1 MKSFFTKLGTLLLC
15 GVAVAMV
22 GCTDFSEDIQAS
34 KSELENSIADLSS
47 KTDVKVKDLQDAINA
62 LSAQL
67 AADYATKQELANVQ
81 TTLTNEIQTQVN
93 DLNSKVSKVGN
104 DLNAAV
110 TTVNASIAALEQA
123 DATNKAALEA
133 AIAAAKAE
141 ATTAITQLQAALEAQ
156 KTGFETEIANVKKQ
170 IADTKA
176 ELEAVVAEKA
186 GKEYVDEEL
195 GKVNAKAD
203 ELFNTI
209 QSLSEY
215 LGTLEAQ
222 ISELNNTL
230 ISLSQY
236 LPTVEAKIA
245 ENTAKVTELKNEL
258 VSLSAYLSEREAL
271 VNAQLKELQNTLL
284 SLGVYMESL
293 EASIDARFAEILNT
307 IESLSIHL
315 VEVEA
320 QVALNTE
327 SAAAANAKAEELY
340 NTLLSLSY
348 EYNEEKAANAAK
360 FAEVLA
366 TFESL
371 SQHLAQKE
379 AEHEAGLADNSAK
392 IAELKSELV
401 SLSQYLEE
409 ANYDGK
415 FVEIQNTLLALS
427 DHLAAEEAAN
437 LAKFAE
443 ILSTFESLSQHLAQ
457 TEEDFAAGIN
467 GNTAKIAELFNT
479 IQSLSPVIDNL
490 DAKILEVKNTVESLG
505 TTVMDSLAVH
515 NAKIYELQGTLLS
528 LSMFLEEAN
537 LIVRVS
543 ALEDD
548 LAAHLAAYEVFQTAT
563 VEDLANLF
571 ARTEQLFGQ
580 LEALSPEVTTIK
592 AQIAEIKSELLSLS
606 EHLGEREA
614 DVDGKLA
621 ELFATFESLSPVIAT
636 MQAQILENNSALQSL
651 APVIA
656 TMQAQIAENFAT
668 LQSLSPKIEE
678 LEEKDAELD
687 TKIAEVRNQLVSL
700 EPVIST
706 MQSQINENR
715 GTLESLSEYLPEL
728 KAELEGKI
736 SAVDAKANELNG
748 QLTALAEQLPVM
760 FAEVNASIKA
770 VADRVTKIEVD
781 VEGLKAAI
789 AGLQEAKT
797 AMEGAID
804 ELQAQDS
811 QLANSII
818 SYYEQAIAAVDDAV
832 ADLQAKIDA
841 NAEDIEANAEAVAN
855 AMIKIGEVETALNT
869 AIDELTAQ
877 DAQLA
882 GSILSYYEQAIAATE
897 DVANNLETAI
907 GRIDEL
913 EDALDALKT
922 LGQEK
927 LEALQNADAALAA
940 KIEEKTTEVMNMLLT
955 VVVAAEDRAND
966 KIAQLRSLVNDA
978 HSFIEELRGE
988 ISDLAKRVQ
997 SLVYVPE
1004 YSDGKANVHY
1014 GAAINL
1020 KADWTL
1026 YDVTFI
1032 PAKTTLRY
1040 KVNSTSAT
1048 IVDEIVKAY
1057 EANPDILSF
1066 DVVGVTVRGAELQPK
1081 LEIKSVRKDED
1092 RGYLLVDVVAKN
1104 FDKSFYL
1111 SALKGTDNQNNSWW
1125 DQFKQG
1131 LESFFGNN
1139 QGASTLEKFMVLAQ
1153 SYPGAPQGYSAALV
1167 LADDTTVNNVA
1178 SEFTNLVADKTFDLL
1193 QLGARYTKQGT
1204 TDVLTA
1210 LESIPSMKRP
1220 YITKHLIPSSDT
1232 TKKVIT
1238 TASEPVVQ
1246 LVKGGNT
1253 ETYTP
1258 EELYNKYGYDV
1269 TITRQRHIVA
1279 YDNSGN
1285 TDTTDGAEPT
1295 INNNW
1300 NNKISAY
1307 NKSIYNVN
1315 SDAEDKVG
1323 VSREVNLKGYGKNS
1337 ELYDARVKNWLD
1349 VVDYYELAGQSVAI
1363 ADKIEIA
1370 NNLVEIKFEDR
1381 RHDWTL
1387 ALAKELTDDSR
1398 TTPYCRELITSNV
1411 EHSNIY
1417 YIGSLKNTTTE
1428 ILLNDKPAPASV
1440 KMSITSPTDPAPGQP
1455 GTASI
1460 RLEGYEFPAYDA
1472 KPNTYT
1478 LRITADVNST
1488 TTAVI
1493 TANIILGQ
1501 KAAPVT
1507 VKSAADLKLVAG
1519 QTYFEGKDDL
1529 IAQAYDEFVKNGDVA
1544 KYPVGAPVNT
1554 NLYNDL
1560 VTKSTFTNTP
1570 DVAENIN
1577 FLVEENVDNT
1587 TLRLTMDQY
1596 NAMKKAEKTSFTFK
1610 RTVNTWFGVPF
1621 NFEVEVTPYLPEIA
1635 LIRSTEYAYAWDKE
1649 VGQGI
1654 DYDYYV
1660 NLQAY
1665 VDADG
1670 HYTVKSSDLAYY
1682 LNVTGEVNDTQA
1694 VTFRVLDD
1702 AKSTIK
1708 ESTVGVM
1715 PVSPGIPNPE
1725 IDAVIN
1731 AYLAKTKSVLTWK
1744 DPNTQIRVEAKL
1756 WAGPYAIDTAI
1767 LLLNVAD
1774 PLTLKVPETV
1784 TVTRNVMSAT
1794 PVNVY
1799 KDFELYSS
1807 AINYLG
1813 KLYHADETGKLL
1825 NLIDGKHD
1833 VVADINEIIDPTAKE
1848 AYGAQLKITKQTM
1861 YELTAGNG
1869 KVLYDSSKYT
1879 WTPETGELI
1888 LHQDDAAM
1896 LINDI
1901 VCEFTVEFTH
1911 NVHSLAST
1919 CHTTKSFKV
1928 VFTQPKN

>member
-15 GVAVAMV
+15 GVAVAVV

-379 AEHEAGLADNSAK
+379 AEHEAGIADNSAK

-467 GNTAKIAELFNT
+467 GNAAKIAELFNT

-515 NAKIYELQGTLLS
+515 NAKIYELQGTLVS

-606 EHLGEREA
+606 EYLGEREA

-728 KAELEGKI
+728 KAELEDKI
-736 SAVDAKANELNG
+736 SAVDAKANELTG
-748 QLTALAEQLPVM
+748 QLTALAQQLPVM

-781 VEGLKAAI
+781 VEGLKATLA
-789 AGLQEAKT
+789 ALQEALEAAKKELGNKDAEMAQT
-797 AMEGAID
+797 ITGLKDLCKDQQDLIGANID
-804 ELQAQDS
+804 NIYKNAQDIADIYL
-811 QLANSII
+811 QVAALA
-818 SYYEQAIAAVDDAV
+818 QRMDDADDFSAQLNNTIQQLSAQMWEMFGIV
-832 ADLQAKIDA
+832 DGMLSDLTEAYTGAD
-841 NAEDIEANAEAVAN
+841 AEIRAELEAGLAEVLRLA
-855 AMIKIGEVETALNT
+855 IKNDEGVMDNVRQFELKVQTIVE
-869 AIDELTAQ
+869 ELR
-877 DAQLA
+877 AQLA
-882 GSILSYYEQAIAATE
+882 
-897 DVANNLETAI
+897 
-907 GRIDEL
+907 
-913 EDALDALKT
+913 T
-922 LGQEK
+922 LT
-927 LEALQNADAALAA
+927 N
-940 KIEEKTTEVMNMLLT
+940 
-955 VVVAAEDRAND
+955 
-966 KIAQLRSLVNDA
+966 
-978 HSFIEELRGE
+978 
-988 ISDLAKRVQ
+988 RVQ

-1004 YSDGKANVHY
+1004 YTDGKANVHY
-1014 GAAINL
+1014 GATINVNANIL
-1020 KADWTL
+1020 NLT
-1026 YDVTFI
+1026 DVAFV

-1048 IVDEIVKAY
+1048 IVDDIVKAY
-1057 EANPDILSF
+1057 EANPAILSY
-1066 DVVGVTVRGAELQPK
+1066 DVEGVKVRGASANGATLEVVGV
-1081 LEIKSVRKDED
+1081 SKDKD
-1092 RGYLLVDVVAKN
+1092 GYLAVDVLAKN
-1104 FDKSFYL
+1104 FDKAFYL
-1111 SALKGTDNQNNSWW
+1111 SAIKGTDKQNNSILGGIW
-1125 DQFKQG
+1125 DAI
-1131 LESFFGNN
+1131 FGDNATSALDKLIALSETV
-1139 QGASTLEKFMVLAQ
+1139 GDHK
-1153 SYPGAPQGYSAALV
+1153 GYSAALV
-1167 LADDTTVNNVA
+1167 LADANTVNNVA
-1178 SEFTNLVADKTFDLL
+1178 SEFTNLIADKNYDLL
-1193 QLGARYTKQGT
+1193 QLGARYQAAGK
-1204 TDVLTA
+1204 DVVLTA
-1210 LESIPSMKRP
+1210 LQSVPALKYP
-1220 YITKHLIPSSDT
+1220 YANADHIIASSDT
-1232 TKKVIT
+1232 ETAVMT

-1246 LVKGGNT
+1246 ISKGGNL

-1258 EELYNKYGYDV
+1258 EALYEKYGYKVEIQKHRHVVSYAKGGKLDATGANADWAADV
-1269 TITRQRHIVA
+1269 NAYNTDKFIVNDADAIGTSRSVKLVA
-1279 YDNSGN
+1279 YDE
-1285 TDTTDGAEPT
+1285 A
-1295 INNNW
+1295 
-1300 NNKISAY
+1300 NKVKY
-1307 NKSIYNVN
+1307 
-1315 SDAEDKVG
+1315 DERVG
-1323 VSREVNLKGYGKNS
+1323 SYI
-1337 ELYDARVKNWLD
+1337 D
-1349 VVDYYELAGQSVAI
+1349 VVDVYYLNGQSVAV
-1363 ADKIEIA
+1363 ADKVTITK
-1370 NNLVEIKFEDR
+1370 NLVYINFTPQTYN
-1381 RHDWTL
+1381 WTL
-1387 ALAKELTDDSR
+1387 QKAINLRAEDKTPYGNDLVFYDVTYDNIYGLQPILESGNILAESLKLNGTDDATVVKVSAIEK
-1398 TTPYCRELITSNV
+1398 PV
-1411 EHSNIY
+1411 AGKA
-1417 YIGSLKNTTTE
+1417 GSATVAFAKGYKFNAETANEYVKTWRVDLNETTE
-1428 ILLNDKPAPASV
+1428 
-1440 KMSITSPTDPAPGQP
+1440 
-1455 GTASI
+1455 
-1460 RLEGYEFPAYDA
+1460 
-1472 KPNTYT
+1472 
-1478 LRITADVNST
+1478 
-1488 TTAVI
+1488 AVI
-1493 TANIILGQ
+1493 TF
-1501 KAAPVT
+1501 KATLSQLPAAVE
-1507 VKSAADLKLVAG
+1507 VKSDVDLNLVAG
-1519 QTYFEGKDDL
+1519 ENHFDGKDAL
-1529 IAQAYDEFVKNGDVA
+1529 IADAYAAFGAANAGFATDAKVNDLMYAALTDAANVVKNTPSVDNLRFAVA
-1544 KYPVGAPVNT
+1544 
-1554 NLYNDL
+1554 
-1560 VTKSTFTNTP
+1560 
-1570 DVAENIN
+1570 
-1577 FLVEENVDNT
+1577 ENVDNSFV
-1587 TLRLTMDQY
+1587 RLYKSQFEGLVPPAT
-1596 NAMKKAEKTSFTFK
+1596 FTFE
-1610 RTVNTWFGVPF
+1610 REINTWFGVPF
-1621 NFEVEVTPYLPEIA
+1621 KFVVTGKPHLPQIG
-1635 LIRSTEYAYAWDKE
+1635 LVRSTEYASATAEAKVYS
-1649 VGQGI
+1649 
-1654 DYDYYV
+1654 V
-1660 NLQAY
+1660 NLQAR
-1665 VDADG
+1665 VNEAG
-1670 HYTVKSSDLAYY
+1670 VYTVVQSDLAYY
-1682 LNVTGEVNDTQA
+1682 LNVIGDVNDTQY
-1694 VTFRVLDD
+1694 VTYEVLDD
-1702 AKSTIK
+1702 AVSTIANSSVDVQPL
-1708 ESTVGVM
+1708 ET
-1715 PVSPGIPNPE
+1715 PIDNPLLGKK
-1725 IDAVIN
+1725 IT
-1731 AYLAKTKSVLTWK
+1731 AYLEKDQAQLTWK
-1744 DPNTQIRVEAKL
+1744 DKGTQIKVKATL
-1756 WAGPYAIDTAI
+1756 WASVYPIDEATLI
-1767 LLLNVAD
+1767 LNVED
-1774 PLTLKVPETV
+1774 PISFSAASIDVPRIVEDD
-1784 TVTRNVMSAT
+1784 T
-1794 PVNVY
+1794 PVNVW
-1799 KDFELYSS
+1799 KNFSLSSS
-1807 AINYLG
+1807 AKKYDGTTAHPGDLINREAESI
-1813 KLYHADETGKLL
+1813 K
-1825 NLIDGKHD
+1825 
-1833 VVADINEIIDPTAKE
+1833 DIISTQVKD
-1848 AYGAQLKITKQTM
+1848 AYGIEVAVEMVTIYEQT
-1861 YELTAGNG
+1861 EAGN
-1869 KVLYDSSKYT
+1869 VLYDSSKYDDSKL
-1879 WTPETGELI
+1879 ESDGI
-1888 LHQDDAAM
+1888 LVLKRDDAAV
-1896 LINDI
+1896 LLNPI
-1901 VCEFTVEFTH
+1901 VAQIRVTFKH
-1911 NVHSLAST
+1911 NVHGVGEKCSE
-1919 CHTTKSFKV
+1919 TTDIFVKFY
-1928 VFTQPKN
+1928 QN

>member
-15 GVAVAMV
+15 GVAVAVV

-47 KTDVKVKDLQDAINA
+47 KTDVKVKDLQDAINS

-104 DLNAAV
+104 DLSAAV

-156 KTGFETEIANVKKQ
+156 KTGFEAEIANVKKQ

-222 ISELNNTL
+222 ITELNNTL

-379 AEHEAGLADNSAK
+379 AEHEAGIADNSAK

-467 GNTAKIAELFNT
+467 GNAAKIAELFNT

-515 NAKIYELQGTLLS
+515 NAKIYELQGTLVS

-728 KAELEGKI
+728 KAELEDKI

-855 AMIKIGEVETALNT
+855 AMIKIGEVETALET

-913 EDALDALKT
+913 EDALEALKN
-922 LGQEK
+922 LGMEK

-966 KIAQLRSLVNDA
+966 KIAQLRTLVNAA

-1014 GAAINL
+1014 GAVINL
-1020 KADWTL
+1020 NANIHNLAD
-1026 YDVTFI
+1026 VAFV

-1048 IVDEIVKAY
+1048 IVDEIVEAY
-1057 EANPDILSF
+1057 KANPAILSY
-1066 DVVGVTVRGAELQPK
+1066 DVEGVQVRGASAGNAT
-1081 LEIKSVRKDED
+1081 LEIVGVSKDKTD
-1092 RGYLLVDVVAKN
+1092 GYLLVDVLAKN
-1104 FDKSFYL
+1104 FDKAFYL
-1111 SALKGTDNQNNSWW
+1111 TSIKKTDRQNNSILGGIW
-1125 DQFKQG
+1125 D
-1131 LESFFGNN
+1131 LIFGDH
-1139 QGASTLEKFMVLAQ
+1139 ASSVLDKIIELAA
-1153 SYPGAPQGYSAALV
+1153 GVDDTKGYSAALV
-1167 LADDTTVNNVA
+1167 LADENTVNNVA
-1178 SEFTNLVADKTFDLL
+1178 SEFTNLVADKNYDLL
-1193 QLGARYTKQGT
+1193 QLGARYTNDGKT
-1204 TDVLTA
+1204 NVLTA
-1210 LESIPSMKRP
+1210 LESKP
-1220 YITKHLIPSSDT
+1220 YQKQPYVAKHDIPSSDT
-1232 TKKVIT
+1232 TLVINT
-1238 TASEPVVQ
+1238 TANEPVVQ
-1246 LVKGGNT
+1246 LVKDGKT
-1253 ETYTP
+1253 VTCTVD
-1258 EELYNKYGYDV
+1258 ELYTEYGYAV
-1269 TITRQRHIVA
+1269 EIKSHRHIVSYLKDGKLDPA
-1279 YDNSGN
+1279 NSAVK
-1285 TDTTDGAEPT
+1285 DW
-1295 INNNW
+1295 NNNVA
-1300 NNKISAY
+1300 SY
-1307 NKSIYNVN
+1307 NTATYNVV
-1315 SDAEDKVG
+1315 SDAADAIGTSRAVSLKPCENSKLYSQRVG
-1323 VSREVNLKGYGKNS
+1323 
-1337 ELYDARVKNWLD
+1337 NWID
-1349 VVDYYELAGQSVAI
+1349 VVDVYYLEGQSVAI
-1363 ADKIEIA
+1363 ADQVNITKNIVNIDFPTRVNYKWTLQRAIDLRNSAPYDRAIELNNIPYTNIYDLESVLSGAVKEKTISLNGKVVTDTDIEIVPISGPSTSSGSGIA
-1370 NNLVEIKFEDR
+1370 RLVLKPGYKFAADQE
-1381 RHDWTL
+1381 
-1387 ALAKELTDDSR
+1387 
-1398 TTPYCRELITSNV
+1398 
-1411 EHSNIY
+1411 NIY
-1417 YIGSLKNTTTE
+1417 SVRMKVDFDAETDAIITATIALGQLPEKVEVVSETVPVYQIPGTPDFKAELP
-1428 ILLNDKPAPASV
+1428 LV
-1440 KMSITSPTDPAPGQP
+1440 KM
-1455 GTASI
+1455 
-1460 RLEGYEFPAYDA
+1460 
-1472 KPNTYT
+1472 
-1478 LRITADVNST
+1478 
-1488 TTAVI
+1488 
-1493 TANIILGQ
+1493 
-1501 KAAPVT
+1501 
-1507 VKSAADLKLVAG
+1507 
-1519 QTYFEGKDDL
+1519 
-1529 IAQAYDEFVKNGDVA
+1529 AYDEFSKVVDANNKNYIGFNEENLEKPYQVMFDVL
-1544 KYPVGAPVNT
+1544 KSGNT
-1554 NLYNDL
+1554 
-1560 VTKSTFTNTP
+1560 VTNTP
-1570 DVAENIN
+1570 ESLYNMNLNV
-1577 FLVEENVDNT
+1577 VGNVDKTNVMLYGSQWT
-1587 TLRLTMDQY
+1587 AAGKPETLTV
-1596 NAMKKAEKTSFTFK
+1596 K
-1610 RTVNTWFGVPF
+1610 RVYEPTWFGVPF
-1621 NFEVEVTPYLPEIA
+1621 EFTVPLKPVLPEIA
-1635 LIRSTEYAYAWDKE
+1635 LVRSTEYASAVEGEDK
-1649 VGQGI
+1649 VFSVQ
-1654 DYDYYV
+1654 V
-1660 NLQAY
+1660 QARV
-1665 VDADG
+1665 VDG
-1670 HYTVKSSDLAYY
+1670 KYTVKQSDLANY
-1682 LNVTGEVNDTQA
+1682 LNVIGEDAHETQ
-1694 VTFRVLDD
+1694 
-1702 AKSTIK
+1702 
-1708 ESTVGVM
+1708 TVKFTVM
-1715 PVSPGIPNPE
+1715 DGYKGLINPNSEVGLEVYAEPIPNPLTG
-1725 IDAVIN
+1725 DVTARLVKD
-1731 AYLAKTKSVLTWK
+1731 LAILTWT
-1744 DPNTQIRVEAKL
+1744 DEHTQIKVKAQLFSNEYL
-1756 WAGPYAIDTAI
+1756 MDEVVLI
-1767 LLLNVAD
+1767 LNVKD
-1774 PLTLKVPETV
+1774 PLTFAAPSFEVKREIEKDTKVSVFEKYSLK
-1784 TVTRNVMSAT
+1784 
-1794 PVNVY
+1794 
-1799 KDFELYSS
+1799 SS
-1807 AINYLG
+1807 AVNNLQELAHEGELIQYDAPSINNLVTDDVANTYGIKFTLAKRG
-1813 KLYHADETGKLL
+1813 VYERVTLPDGTTQDVLYDDTKYDLDLETGKF
-1825 NLIDGKHD
+1825 
-1833 VVADINEIIDPTAKE
+1833 
-1848 AYGAQLKITKQTM
+1848 
-1861 YELTAGNG
+1861 
-1869 KVLYDSSKYT
+1869 
-1879 WTPETGELI
+1879 I
-1888 LHQDDAAM
+1888 LFKDDAAE
-1896 LINDI
+1896 LLNPI
-1901 VCEFTVEFTH
+1901 VAILTVSYEH
-1911 NVHSLAST
+1911 NVHDVSST
-1919 CHTTKSFKV
+1919 VC
-1928 VFTQPKN
+1928 QPITYEVKFVNELSK

>member
-15 GVAVAMV
+15 GVAVAVV

-47 KTDVKVKDLQDAINA
+47 KTDVKVKDLQDAINS

-81 TTLTNEIQTQVN
+81 TTLTNEIQAQVN

-104 DLNAAV
+104 DLSAAV

-156 KTGFETEIANVKKQ
+156 KTGFEAEIANVKKQ

-379 AEHEAGLADNSAK
+379 AEHEAGIADNSAK

-467 GNTAKIAELFNT
+467 GNAAKIAELFNT

-515 NAKIYELQGTLLS
+515 NAKIYELQGTLVS

-606 EHLGEREA
+606 EHLSEREA

-728 KAELEGKI
+728 KAELEDKI

-770 VADRVTKIEVD
+770 VADRVTKIEID
-781 VEGLKAAI
+781 VEGLKATLA
-789 AGLQEAKT
+789 ALQEALEAAKKELGDKDAVMSQT
-797 AMEGAID
+797 ITGLKDLCKDQQDLIGANIDNIYKNAQDIADIYLQVAALAQRMDDANDFSAQLNTTIQQLSAQMWEMFGIVDGMLSDLTEAYTGADAEIRAELEAGLADILRQAID
-804 ELQAQDS
+804 NDAGVMDNVHQFELKVS
-811 QLANSII
+811 
-818 SYYEQAIAAVDDAV
+818 AI
-832 ADLQAKIDA
+832 
-841 NAEDIEANAEAVAN
+841 
-855 AMIKIGEVETALNT
+855 VE
-869 AIDELTAQ
+869 ELR
-877 DAQLA
+877 AQLA
-882 GSILSYYEQAIAATE
+882 
-897 DVANNLETAI
+897 
-907 GRIDEL
+907 
-913 EDALDALKT
+913 T
-922 LGQEK
+922 L
-927 LEALQNADAALAA
+927 
-940 KIEEKTTEVMNMLLT
+940 T
-955 VVVAAEDRAND
+955 
-966 KIAQLRSLVNDA
+966 
-978 HSFIEELRGE
+978 
-988 ISDLAKRVQ
+988 KRVQ

-1014 GAAINL
+1014 GAVININANVL
-1020 KADWTL
+1020 NLT
-1026 YDVTFI
+1026 DVAFV

-1048 IVDEIVKAY
+1048 IVDEIVEAY
-1057 EANPDILSF
+1057 KANPAILSY
-1066 DVVGVTVRGAELQPK
+1066 DVEGVAVRGASAGNATLEVVGV
-1081 LEIKSVRKDED
+1081 SKDETD
-1092 RGYLLVDVVAKN
+1092 GYLLVDVLAKN

-1111 SALKGTDNQNNSWW
+1111 ASIKKTDRQNNSILGGIW
-1125 DQFKQG
+1125 DALFG
-1131 LESFFGNN
+1131 DNATSILDRIITLSESV
-1139 QGASTLEKFMVLAQ
+1139 TTTK
-1153 SYPGAPQGYSAALV
+1153 GYSAALV
-1167 LADDTTVNNVA
+1167 LADENTVNNVA
-1178 SEFTNLVADKTFDLL
+1178 SEFTNLIADKNYDLL
-1193 QLGARYTKQGT
+1193 TLGARYQKDAK
-1204 TDVLTA
+1204 DVVISSLNSYPVA
-1210 LESIPSMKRP
+1210 KYP
-1220 YITKHLIPSSDT
+1220 YANADHRIPSSDT
-1232 TKKVIT
+1232 TKVIAT
-1238 TASEPVVQ
+1238 TANVPVVQ
-1246 LVKGGNT
+1246 LVKDGQT
-1253 ETYTP
+1253 VTCTVD
-1258 EELYNKYGYDV
+1258 ELYNTYGYKVD
-1269 TITRQRHIVA
+1269 IKSHRHIVSYNKA
-1279 YDNSGN
+1279 GETEPAVSISGWNTNVKSIN
-1285 TDTTDGAEPT
+1285 TDKFIVEGADEIGT
-1295 INNNW
+1295 
-1300 NNKISAY
+1300 SR
-1307 NKSIYNVN
+1307 NV
-1315 SDAEDKVG
+1315 SLTKYE
-1323 VSREVNLKGYGKNS
+1323 KNS
-1337 ELYDARVKNWLD
+1337 IKYEQRVGSYID
-1349 VVDYYELAGQSVAI
+1349 VVDVYYLEGQSVAVADKVTITKNLVYINFETTAEKITKNWTLDLANQLRGDDKTPYAKDLVFPNIKYDNIYNIAAMNIVDESLYLNGSADATPVTIHPVTGPSTNGPGIATIVFEQGYNFSKTNENRYVKTWEVEINPSTNAIITFEALLSQLPAAVEVNSEVDLNLVPGYNYFDGNDALI
-1363 ADKIEIA
+1363 ADAYAAFGAENA
-1370 NNLVEIKFEDR
+1370 GF
-1381 RHDWTL
+1381 
-1387 ALAKELTDDSR
+1387 AAAAKVNDLMFAALTDENNS
-1398 TTPYCRELITSNV
+1398 IVNV
-1411 EHSNIY
+1411 PESAYN
-1417 YIGSLKNTTTE
+1417 
-1428 ILLNDKPAPASV
+1428 LNFNVVNNEDKTFV
-1440 KMSITSPTDPAPGQP
+1440 
-1455 GTASI
+1455 
-1460 RLEGYEFPAYDA
+1460 RLYKE
-1472 KPNTYT
+1472 
-1478 LRITADVNST
+1478 
-1488 TTAVI
+1488 
-1493 TANIILGQ
+1493 Q
-1501 KAAPVT
+1501 
-1507 VKSAADLKLVAG
+1507 
-1519 QTYFEGKDDL
+1519 FEG
-1529 IAQAYDEFVKNGDVA
+1529 
-1544 KYPVGAPVNT
+1544 VN
-1554 NLYNDL
+1554 
-1560 VTKSTFTNTP
+1560 VPETFN
-1570 DVAENIN
+1570 
-1577 FLVEENVDNT
+1577 
-1587 TLRLTMDQY
+1587 
-1596 NAMKKAEKTSFTFK
+1596 FK
-1610 RTVNTWFGVPF
+1610 RTVNTWFDVPF
-1621 NFEVEVTPYLPEIA
+1621 VFNVTATPHLPEIG
-1635 LIRSTEYAYAWDKE
+1635 LVRSTEYASATADPNVYSVDLHARVIGDK
-1649 VGQGI
+1649 
-1654 DYDYYV
+1654 
-1660 NLQAY
+1660 
-1665 VDADG
+1665 
-1670 HYTVKSSDLAYY
+1670 YTVVQSDLAYY
-1682 LNVTGEVNDTQA
+1682 LNVIGDVNNTQA
-1694 VTFRVLDD
+1694 VSFTVLDG
-1702 AKSTIK
+1702 AESTIADD
-1708 ESTVGVM
+1708 V
-1715 PVSPGIPNPE
+1715 VSVDPLAEAIYNPLIGE
-1725 IDAVIN
+1725 DVT
-1731 AYLAKTKSVLTWK
+1731 AYLKKTESILTWK
-1744 DPNTQIRVEAKL
+1744 DKTTQIRVKATL
-1756 WAGPYAIDTAI
+1756 WAGAYPIDDAI
-1767 LLLNVAD
+1767 LLLNVKD
-1774 PLTLKVPETV
+1774 PLTFKAPSIKKERKIEDNTV
-1784 TVTRNVMSAT
+1784 AY
-1794 PVNVY
+1794 VY
-1799 KDFELYSS
+1799 EQFALYSS
-1807 AINYLG
+1807 AL
-1813 KLYHADETGKLL
+1813 KADGTPAHDVDE
-1825 NLIDGKHD
+1825 NLINTGAASIKDIISANVKNIYGIELD
-1833 VVADINEIIDPTAKE
+1833 VEM
-1848 AYGAQLKITKQTM
+1848 QTI
-1861 YELTAGNG
+1861 YEQTEAGN
-1869 KVLYDSSKYT
+1869 VLYDASKYV
-1879 WTPETGELI
+1879 WNDEHGI
-1888 LHQDDAAM
+1888 LTLKKDDAAM
-1896 LINDI
+1896 LLNPI
-1901 VCEFTVEFTH
+1901 VAEFAVTFKH
-1911 NVHSLAST
+1911 NVHGASEQ
-1919 CHTTKSFKV
+1919 CSETKNMTVTFYQK
-1928 VFTQPKN
+1928 

>member
-15 GVAVAMV
+15 GVAVAVV

-156 KTGFETEIANVKKQ
+156 KTGFEAEIANVKKQ

-236 LPTVEAKIA
+236 LPTVEVKIA

-379 AEHEAGLADNSAK
+379 AEHEAGIADNSAK

-467 GNTAKIAELFNT
+467 GNAAKIAELFNT

-515 NAKIYELQGTLLS
+515 NAKIYELQGTLVS

-606 EHLGEREA
+606 EYLGEREA

-728 KAELEGKI
+728 KAELEDKI

-781 VEGLKAAI
+781 IEGLKAAI

-855 AMIKIGEVETALNT
+855 AMIKIGEVETALET

-913 EDALDALKT
+913 EDALEALKN
-922 LGQEK
+922 LGMEK

-940 KIEEKTTEVMNMLLT
+940 KIEEKTTNVMNMLLT

-966 KIAQLRSLVNDA
+966 KIAQLRTLVNDA

-1014 GAAINL
+1014 GATINVNANVL
-1020 KADWTL
+1020 NLT
-1026 YDVTFI
+1026 DVAFV

-1048 IVDEIVKAY
+1048 IVDEIVEAY
-1057 EANPDILSF
+1057 KANPAILSY
-1066 DVVGVTVRGAELQPK
+1066 DVEGVKVRGASANGATLEVVGV
-1081 LEIKSVRKDED
+1081 SKDKD
-1092 RGYLLVDVVAKN
+1092 GYLAVDVLAKN
-1104 FDKSFYL
+1104 FDKAFFL
-1111 SALKGTDNQNNSWW
+1111 SAIKATGNQNNSILGGIW
-1125 DQFKQG
+1125 DA
-1131 LESFFGNN
+1131 LFGDN
-1139 QGASTLEKFMVLAQ
+1139 ATSALDKLIALSEKV
-1153 SYPGAPQGYSAALV
+1153 GEHKGYSAALV
-1167 LADDTTVNNVA
+1167 LADANTVNNVA
-1178 SEFTNLVADKTFDLL
+1178 SEFTNLIADKNYDLL
-1193 QLGARYTKQGT
+1193 QLGARYQAAGK
-1204 TDVLTA
+1204 DVVLTA
-1210 LESIPSMKRP
+1210 LQSIPALKYP
-1220 YITKHLIPSSDT
+1220 YANADHIIASSDT
-1232 TKKVIT
+1232 ETAVMT

-1246 LVKGGNT
+1246 ISKGGNL

-1258 EELYNKYGYDV
+1258 EALYEKYGYKVEIQKHRHVVSYAKGGKLDATGANADWAADV
-1269 TITRQRHIVA
+1269 NAYNTDKFIVNDADAIGTSRSVKLVA
-1279 YDNSGN
+1279 YDE
-1285 TDTTDGAEPT
+1285 A
-1295 INNNW
+1295 
-1300 NNKISAY
+1300 NKVKY
-1307 NKSIYNVN
+1307 
-1315 SDAEDKVG
+1315 DERVG
-1323 VSREVNLKGYGKNS
+1323 SYI
-1337 ELYDARVKNWLD
+1337 D
-1349 VVDYYELAGQSVAI
+1349 VVDVYYLNGQSVAV
-1363 ADKIEIA
+1363 ADKVTITK
-1370 NNLVEIKFEDR
+1370 NLVYINFTPQTYN
-1381 RHDWTL
+1381 WTL
-1387 ALAKELTDDSR
+1387 QKAINLRAEDKTPYGNDLVFYDVTYDNIYGLQPILESGNVLAESLKLNGTDDATEVKVSAIEK
-1398 TTPYCRELITSNV
+1398 PV
-1411 EHSNIY
+1411 AGKA
-1417 YIGSLKNTTTE
+1417 GSATVAFAKGYKFNAETANEYVKTWRVDLNETTE
-1428 ILLNDKPAPASV
+1428 
-1440 KMSITSPTDPAPGQP
+1440 
-1455 GTASI
+1455 
-1460 RLEGYEFPAYDA
+1460 
-1472 KPNTYT
+1472 
-1478 LRITADVNST
+1478 
-1488 TTAVI
+1488 AVI
-1493 TANIILGQ
+1493 TF
-1501 KAAPVT
+1501 KATLSQLPAAVE
-1507 VKSAADLKLVAG
+1507 VKSNVDLDLVAG
-1519 QTYFEGKDDL
+1519 QTYFDGNDAL
-1529 IAQAYDEFVKNGDVA
+1529 IADAYAAFGAANAGFATDAKANDLMFAALTDAKNTMDNGPEPA
-1544 KYPVGAPVNT
+1544 S
-1554 NLYNDL
+1554 LYNL
-1560 VTKSTFTNTP
+1560 NFNVTNNEDKTFVRLYKEQFEGSVPPATYTFTRDIT
-1570 DVAENIN
+1570 
-1577 FLVEENVDNT
+1577 
-1587 TLRLTMDQY
+1587 
-1596 NAMKKAEKTSFTFK
+1596 
-1610 RTVNTWFGVPF
+1610 TWFGVPF
-1621 NFEVEVTPYLPEIA
+1621 NFVVTATPKLPAIG
-1635 LIRSTEYAYAWDKE
+1635 LVRSTEYASATAEPKVYS
-1649 VGQGI
+1649 
-1654 DYDYYV
+1654 V
-1660 NLQAY
+1660 NLQAR
-1665 VDADG
+1665 VDNVDKV
-1670 HYTVKSSDLAYY
+1670 YTVVQSDLAYY
-1682 LNVTGEVNDTQA
+1682 LNVIGDVNDTQK
-1694 VTFRVLDD
+1694 VTYEVLDD
-1702 AKSTIK
+1702 AVSTIANSSVAVQPL
-1708 ESTVGVM
+1708 ET
-1715 PVSPGIPNPE
+1715 PIPNPLLGKE
-1725 IDAVIN
+1725 IT
-1731 AYLAKTKSVLTWK
+1731 AYLQKDQAQLTWK
-1744 DPNTQIRVEAKL
+1744 DKGTQIKVKATL
-1756 WAGPYAIDTAI
+1756 WASVYPIDEATLI
-1767 LLLNVAD
+1767 LNVED
-1774 PLTLKVPETV
+1774 PISFSAASIDVPRIVEDD
-1784 TVTRNVMSAT
+1784 T
-1794 PVNVY
+1794 PVNVW
-1799 KDFELYSS
+1799 KNFSLSS
-1807 AINYLG
+1807 
-1813 KLYHADETGKLL
+1813 
-1825 NLIDGKHD
+1825 
-1833 VVADINEIIDPTAKE
+1833 TAKKFDGTVAHPGDLINRE
-1848 AYGAQLKITKQTM
+1848 ATSIKDIISAEVKKAYGIEVGVELVTIYEQT
-1861 YELTAGNG
+1861 EAGN
-1869 KVLYDSSKYT
+1869 VLYDGSKYDDT
-1879 WTPETGELI
+1879 KLESDGI
-1888 LHQDDAAM
+1888 LVLKRDDAAV
-1896 LINDI
+1896 LLNPI
-1901 VCEFTVEFTH
+1901 VAQIRVTFKH
-1911 NVHSLAST
+1911 NVHGVGDKCSE
-1919 CHTTKSFKV
+1919 TTDIFVKFY
-1928 VFTQPKN
+1928 QN